1 MLFEF
6 KKISSSL
13 NYERANRIWELLSK
27 NKIAYQLKPRVMSV
41 YNIFDSAH
49 LGNMSNQKPKITY
62 SVYVKKSDIQ
72 SAIELMKKI

>member
-13 NYERANRIWELLSK
+13 NYERANRIGELLSK

-49 LGNMSNQKPKITY
+49 RCPAKADRTAVFFLRASMRQNKNISKP
-62 SVYVKKSDIQ
+62 
-72 SAIELMKKI
+72 EMH

>member
-13 NYERANRIWELLSK
+13 NYERANRIGELLSK

-49 LGNMSNQKPKITY
+49 L
-62 SVYVKKSDIQ
+62 
-72 SAIELMKKI
+72 